1 MNTEMNEP
9 NNDKTRNVTPLAVL
23 RELLNG
29 NFLLKGFII
38 KYYKGLLIFVFC
50 SFLYIGNRYACEKQ
64 LATIVALQKEL
75 KDVKYEALST
85 SAELMQMSRQS
96 NVQEALSEKGI
107 SLEISKTSPIIIKD

>member
-1 MNTEMNEP
+1 METKMNESD
-9 NNDKTRNVTPLAVL
+9 NEKARNLSPLSVL
-23 RELLNG
+23 REFLNG
-29 NFLLKGFII
+29 DFLLKGFIS
-38 KYYKGLLIFVFC
+38 KYYKGLLIFIFC

>member
-1 MNTEMNEP
+1 MEEKNESYDERAK
-9 NNDKTRNVTPLAVL
+9 NMASLSVL

-29 NFLLKGFII
+29 NLLLKRFS
-38 KYYKGLLIFVFC
+38 KYYKGLLVFVFC

-64 LATIVALQKEL
+64 LATIVALQKDL

-96 NVQEALSEKGI
+96 NVQKALSEKGI
-107 SLEISKTSPIIIKD
+107 SLEISKTPPIIIID